1 MKGQKNLAK
10 DTRKKQKHS
19 RRETLSNAIM
29 CGPITVWTVLFIIL
43 PVARLVFMSFLTKG
57 PLGRIEYKF
66 TLANY
71 AEIFNPAYVNVVKES
86 LLIAFWTTLITVLL
100 GYPLAMVISKLKKKT
115 SGIVTIAIMLPLWVS
130 GLIITYSLVIM
141 LNASGTVNTI
151 LMHLGLI
158 KKPLQLLYNSFAVI
172 VGMVYM
178 FMPFAVLPMYSSIE
192 KMDPGLLEASAD
204 LGASPAKTFFKVQ
217 LPLTSPGIFAAV
229 ILTFIPCIGYYMI
242 ADMLGGGK
250 SMLIGNLIY
259 RQFTVSRNWPF
270 GAALSVV
277 LAAIILIMVRIY
289 TKLGGSMDDLA

>member
-1 MKGQKNLAK
+1 
-10 DTRKKQKHS
+10 
-19 RRETLSNAIM
+19 M
-29 CGPITVWTVLFIIL
+29 CGPVAVWTLLFIVL
-43 PVARLVFMSFLTKG
+43 PVALLVFMSFLTKG
-57 PLGRIEYKF
+57 SLGRIEYKF
-66 TLANY
+66 TLENY

-86 LLIAFWTTLITVLL
+86 LIIAFWTTLVTVLL

-141 LNASGTVNTI
+141 LNASGTVNTL

-158 KKPLQLLYNSFAVI
+158 RKPLQLLYNSFAVI

-192 KMDPGLLEASAD
+192 KMDHGLIEASED
-204 LGASPAKTFFKVQ
+204 LGAGPARTFFKVQ

-289 TKLGGSMDDLA
+289 TKHGGSMDDLA